1 MNLCD
6 IILCLVNLC
15 NSRHFYNGSI
25 LHQDIQWAMFMALS
39 KNLKSYIEKKT
50 ENIMQFKGNTNSV
63 WFEMHP

>member
-1 MNLCD
+1 
-6 IILCLVNLC
+6 
-15 NSRHFYNGSI
+15 
-25 LHQDIQWAMFMALS
+25 MALS